1 MANPFNLSVDTLI
14 FDFDGTLFN
23 GKTLSLPIF
32 QNCLIKLKEKF
43 GIPTQIP
50 TETEILDQFGK
61 QTPELY
67 YPLLKTKN
75 KNIIEFFGQCVEKTE
90 VERFKTHGELFSGVL
105 ETLKLLKK
113 RGYKLALC
121 TNARADYFTAAMSRF
136 QFSQIF
142 DLMLAA
148 GNFPGKDKVWM
159 VNKIKIDLKS
169 NSFAV
174 IGDRIHDFEAA
185 KQNGGIAIGCA
196 YGFGKEEVRYSD
208 HIINDFTELAQI
220 FP

>member
-1 MANPFNLSVDTLI
+1 MSNILKFNVDTLI

-32 QNCLIKLKEKF
+32 QTCLIKSKEKF

-50 TETEILDQFGK
+50 TEAEILDQFGK

-67 YPLLKTKN
+67 YPLLKTTN
-75 KNIIEFFGQCVEKTE
+75 QEIIQFFGDCVEKTE

-105 ETLKLLKK
+105 ETLELLKK

-121 TNARADYFTAAMSRF
+121 TNARADYFKAAMSRF

-148 GNFPGKDKVWM
+148 GNFPGRDKVWM
-159 VNKIKIDLKS
+159 VNKIKKDLDS
-169 NSFAV
+169 ITFAV
-174 IGDRIHDFEAA
+174 VGDRIHDIEAA

-196 YGFGKEEVRYSD
+196 YGFGQEEVYNSD
-208 HIINDFTELAQI
+208 HIINNFTEI
-220 FP
+220 CERF